1 MDKRTY
7 LRMLIYKVFINNSF
21 IKTLLWIV
29 NFYYNLYK
37 KIPSTLKFKKSMP
50 IKYTDMRKDI
60 VFLSITGDR
69 IDCTT

>member
-37 KIPSTLKFKKSMP
+37 KIPSALKFKKSVPM
-50 IKYTDMRKDI
+50 KYTDMRKDI

>member
-37 KIPSTLKFKKSMP
+37 KIPSALKFKKSVS
-50 IKYTDMRKDI
+50 IKYTDTRKDI

>member
-37 KIPSTLKFKKSMP
+37 KIPSALKFKKSMP